1 MAFGTM
7 TSLLGMIPLLAI
19 GMNYY
24 RYQNVDPE
32 NKVQE
37 PQVVRRMDIRI
48 IFGRKYWSKIVQER
62 SLELFVKS
70 NATGD
75 LL

>member
-19 GMNYY
+19 GMNFY
-24 RYQNVDPE
+24 RYQSVDPE

-37 PQVVRRMDIRI
+37 PTVVSCNHPIPIKSHPSNI
-48 IFGRKYWSKIVQER
+48 I
-62 SLELFVKS
+62 
-70 NATGD
+70 
-75 LL
+75 

>member
-19 GMNYY
+19 GMNFY
-24 RYQNVDPE
+24 RYQSVDPE

-37 PQVVRRMDIRI
+37 PTVVSCVPLSPLIA
-48 IFGRKYWSKIVQER
+48 S
-62 SLELFVKS
+62 S
-70 NATGD
+70 
-75 LL
+75 

>member
-37 PQVVRRMDIRI
+37 PQVVRRMDIRS
-48 IFGRKYWSKIVQER
+48 IFFLGENIGRRLYKRVR
-62 SLELFVKS
+62 
-70 NATGD
+70 
-75 LL
+75 

>member
-37 PQVVRRMDIRI
+37 PQVVRSQKEYFKRAYT
-48 IFGRKYWSKIVQER
+48 F
-62 SLELFVKS
+62 F
-70 NATGD
+70 
-75 LL
+75 

>member
-1 MAFGTM
+1 MAFGAM

-19 GMNYY
+19 GLNYY

-37 PQVVRRMDIRI
+37 PQIVSYENLVN
-48 IFGRKYWSKIVQER
+48 KIM
-62 SLELFVKS
+62 ELIQNYFF
-70 NATGD
+70 NR
-75 LL
+75 

>member
-1 MAFGTM
+1 M

-24 RYQNVDPE
+24 RYQSIDPE

-37 PQVVRRMDIRI
+37 PQMVSRR
-48 IFGRKYWSKIVQER
+48 
-62 SLELFVKS
+62 
-70 NATGD
+70 
-75 LL
+75 

>member
-1 MAFGTM
+1 MAFGTI

-24 RYQNVDPE
+24 RYQTVDPE

-37 PQVVRRMDIRI
+37 PSVVSGVGD
-48 IFGRKYWSKIVQER
+48 FSKN
-62 SLELFVKS
+62 L
-70 NATGD
+70 
-75 LL
+75 

>member
-1 MAFGTM
+1 M

-37 PQVVRRMDIRI
+37 PQVVSFSYFGIKRI
-48 IFGRKYWSKIVQER
+48 EILKYACFYV
-62 SLELFVKS
+62 
-70 NATGD
+70 TGKTPI
-75 LL
+75 

>member
-19 GMNYY
+19 GMNFY
-24 RYQNVDPE
+24 RYQSVDPE

-37 PQVVRRMDIRI
+37 PTVVSCNHPLRI
-48 IFGRKYWSKIVQER
+48 
-62 SLELFVKS
+62 KS
-70 NATGD
+70 IIYYLILTT
-75 LL
+75 LKM